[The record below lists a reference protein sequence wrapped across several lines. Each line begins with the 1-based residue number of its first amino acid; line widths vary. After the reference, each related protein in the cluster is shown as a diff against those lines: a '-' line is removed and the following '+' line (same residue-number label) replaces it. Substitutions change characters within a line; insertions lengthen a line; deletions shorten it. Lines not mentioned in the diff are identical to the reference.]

1 MDGMKISLS
10 KAEIQQAAFVGVQR
24 HLYAIKMK
32 LPEEDGYRNAWQNRI
47 EGALAEMAF
56 AGMMNLY
63 WAGKADK
70 LTKGDVNGWEIRMT
84 SHAEG
89 SLLLHRRDLDDAP
102 YVLMTG
108 GGGAYQVRGWIM
120 GRDGK
125 QEKYWGDRANQN
137 RPAFWVPQ
145 SDLNPIESHI
155 DYITAH
161 QGVTT

>member
-1 MDGMKISLS
+1 
-10 KAEIQQAAFVGVQR
+10 
-24 HLYAIKMK
+24 
-32 LPEEDGYRNAWQNRI
+32 
-47 EGALAEMAF
+47 
-56 AGMMNLY
+56 
-63 WAGKADK
+63 
-70 LTKGDVNGWEIRMT
+70 MT
-84 SHAEG
+84 SHARG
-89 SLLLHRRDLDDAP
+89 SLLLHPRDLDDAP

-137 RPAFWVPQ
+137 RPAYWVPQ
-145 SDLNPIESHI
+145 SALNPIESHI